1 MSAPEWVE
9 AIVGSE
15 KEKRG
20 IHLEPK
26 LLSGNYYLYLATS
39 KYDSSRKGARK
50 VS

>member
-1 MSAPEWVE
+1 MPVPEWVE
-9 AIVGSE
+9 AIVRSE

-26 LLSGNYYLYLATS
+26 LLNGNYSLYLATS
-39 KYDSSRKGARK
+39 KYGSSRKGARK